1 MKQEEID
8 YEKKYQSHAVCRRR
22 RRRSYGRRQ
31 TGSPGAPAKRGTEL
45 INQEP
50 GYRPAPQAPEEEPA
64 PQAPEAED
72 AQPAEEALQEE
83 PDAAEEMQDEL
94 EEADELEDDD
104 QDEPL

>member
-1 MKQEEID
+1 MKKSTKVTLFAAAVAGAARAGARLARLVRPQNEELND
-8 YEKKYQSHAVCRRR
+8 
-22 RRRSYGRRQ
+22 
-31 TGSPGAPAKRGTEL
+31 L